1 MAGSEGLW
9 IYGQHRGQRLDSL
22 RQRETVREPRGN
34 KGEKGL
40 GGRGEV
46 GGKRREWGGE
56 ESIRVEKGSAGK
68 ESGGKKKWILSC
80 IKDTTF
86 IKKITSD
93 TSL

>member
-40 GGRGEV
+40 GGRGGSRGEEERV
-46 GGKRREWGGE
+46 GRRGEHQSGEREW
-56 ESIRVEKGSAGK
+56 EKEK
-68 ESGGKKKWILSC
+68 MDIVLY
-80 IKDTTF
+80 
-86 IKKITSD
+86 
-93 TSL
+93 